1 MRNKNRILLNIA
13 IFVLLLAGCDSKSEL
28 YLVENDSGLTQREL
42 AESQSG
48 QEELTCETEIPEVCY
63 VYLCGAVEK
72 PGVYAL
78 PIGSRIF
85 EAIGMAGGLKE
96 DADETFINQA
106 ALVTDG
112 MMIQI
117 YTREE
122 TAKAEATQ
130 TGKKQDDGRVNINT
144 ADITELMTLPGI
156 GRTKAEAILAYRS
169 EQGSFTV
176 IEDLMQVSGIK
187 EGTFLQV
194 KEHIKVKN
202 D

>member
-1 MRNKNRILLNIA
+1 MLGL
-13 IFVLLLAGCDSKSEL
+13 FLTGCNEKSKL
-28 YLVENDSGLTQREL
+28 YLMENDGMLLQEDVTEL
-42 AESQSG
+42 QSE
-48 QEELTCETEIPEVCY
+48 QEEVLQDAMIPEVCY

-78 PIGSRIF
+78 PAGSRIF
-85 EAIGMAGGLKE
+85 EAVAMAGGLRE
-96 DADETFINQA
+96 DADETYVNQA

-122 TAKAEATQ
+122 TVKAEETL
-130 TGKKQDDGRVNINT
+130 TEKKQEDGRVNINT